1 MAQVLFKHGYRLQT
15 DGTENHLILWDLRPL
30 GLTGSKVEK
39 ICDAAHITLNKN
51 AVAGDSESTPHNTSS
66 SLPTN
71 VIASALVPGGV
82 RVGASALTSRS
93 MTEKDVEQ
101 VAEFL
106 HRVVQIS
113 LTTQKEAGSK
123 LLKDFTKT
131 FESGS
136 GEAPKLI
143 AELKRD
149 VMKFATSFPLP
160 GIPDTVSPPTFRRY
174 CDTAILPVLIETS
187 EQDRQA
193 RGC

>member
-1 MAQVLFKHGYRLQT
+1 
-15 DGTENHLILWDLRPL
+15 
-30 GLTGSKVEK
+30 
-39 ICDAAHITLNKN
+39 
-51 AVAGDSESTPHNTSS
+51 
-66 SLPTN
+66 
-71 VIASALVPGGV
+71 
-82 RVGASALTSRS
+82 

-113 LTTQKEAGSK
+113 LTTQKEAGTK
-123 LLKDFTKT
+123 LLKDFTKA

-143 AELKRD
+143 AELKKD

-160 GIPDTVSPPTFRRY
+160 GIPDTVGSPSFPPQQY
-174 CDTAILPVLIETS
+174 ADDTV
-187 EQDRQA
+187 QDRQA

>member
-1 MAQVLFKHGYRLQT
+1 
-15 DGTENHLILWDLRPL
+15 
-30 GLTGSKVEK
+30 
-39 ICDAAHITLNKN
+39 
-51 AVAGDSESTPHNTSS
+51 
-66 SLPTN
+66 
-71 VIASALVPGGV
+71 
-82 RVGASALTSRS
+82 

-113 LTTQKEAGSK
+113 LTTQKEAGTK
-123 LLKDFTKT
+123 LLKDFTKA

-143 AELKRD
+143 AELKKD

-160 GIPDTVSPPTFRRY
+160 GIPDTVSLLCLSESCLAWT
-174 CDTAILPVLIETS
+174 DVLV
-187 EQDRQA
+187 QDCQA

>member
-1 MAQVLFKHGYRLQT
+1 
-15 DGTENHLILWDLRPL
+15 
-30 GLTGSKVEK
+30 
-39 ICDAAHITLNKN
+39 
-51 AVAGDSESTPHNTSS
+51 
-66 SLPTN
+66 
-71 VIASALVPGGV
+71 
-82 RVGASALTSRS
+82 

-143 AELKRD
+143 AELKKD

-160 GIPDTVSPPTFRRY
+160 GIPDTVSQALY
-174 CDTAILPVLIETS
+174 DNDDTIRADFQTKIVRPEGVDL
-187 EQDRQA
+187 
-193 RGC
+193 

>member
-1 MAQVLFKHGYRLQT
+1 
-15 DGTENHLILWDLRPL
+15 
-30 GLTGSKVEK
+30 
-39 ICDAAHITLNKN
+39 
-51 AVAGDSESTPHNTSS
+51 
-66 SLPTN
+66 
-71 VIASALVPGGV
+71 
-82 RVGASALTSRS
+82 

-113 LTTQKEAGSK
+113 LTTQKEAGTK

-143 AELKRD
+143 AELKKD

-160 GIPDTVSPPTFRRY
+160 GIPDTVSYSSNSNLR
-174 CDTAILPVLIETS
+174 CDRVLINSPRSSGPRVLTFK
-187 EQDRQA
+187 RL
-193 RGC
+193 R

>member
-1 MAQVLFKHGYRLQT
+1 
-15 DGTENHLILWDLRPL
+15 
-30 GLTGSKVEK
+30 
-39 ICDAAHITLNKN
+39 
-51 AVAGDSESTPHNTSS
+51 
-66 SLPTN
+66 
-71 VIASALVPGGV
+71 
-82 RVGASALTSRS
+82 

-123 LLKDFTKT
+123 LLKDFTKA

-143 AELKRD
+143 AELKQD

-160 GIPDTVSPPTFRRY
+160 GVPDTVSRVLY
-174 CDTAILPVLIETS
+174 DTGVFALTVRS

-193 RGC
+193 RGRQPLSCL

>member
-1 MAQVLFKHGYRLQT
+1 
-15 DGTENHLILWDLRPL
+15 
-30 GLTGSKVEK
+30 
-39 ICDAAHITLNKN
+39 
-51 AVAGDSESTPHNTSS
+51 
-66 SLPTN
+66 
-71 VIASALVPGGV
+71 
-82 RVGASALTSRS
+82 

-113 LTTQKEAGSK
+113 LTTQKEAGTK

-143 AELKRD
+143 AELKKD

-160 GIPDTVSPPTFRRY
+160 GIPDTVSLFSVL
-174 CDTAILPVLIETS
+174 LPLPSPFSSSTHIKLSQTNTNIQSKIVRPEGVDL
-187 EQDRQA
+187 
-193 RGC
+193 

>member
-1 MAQVLFKHGYRLQT
+1 
-15 DGTENHLILWDLRPL
+15 
-30 GLTGSKVEK
+30 
-39 ICDAAHITLNKN
+39 
-51 AVAGDSESTPHNTSS
+51 
-66 SLPTN
+66 
-71 VIASALVPGGV
+71 
-82 RVGASALTSRS
+82 

-113 LTTQKEAGSK
+113 LTTQKEAGTK

-143 AELKRD
+143 AELKKD

-160 GIPDTVSPPTFRRY
+160 GIPDTVSSCSLRWEIELMSRPRSSGPRVLTFKR
-174 CDTAILPVLIETS
+174 CEKILATAGIAGT
-187 EQDRQA
+187 
-193 RGC
+193 G

>member
-1 MAQVLFKHGYRLQT
+1 
-15 DGTENHLILWDLRPL
+15 
-30 GLTGSKVEK
+30 
-39 ICDAAHITLNKN
+39 
-51 AVAGDSESTPHNTSS
+51 
-66 SLPTN
+66 
-71 VIASALVPGGV
+71 
-82 RVGASALTSRS
+82 

-113 LTTQKEAGSK
+113 LTTQKEAGTK

-143 AELKRD
+143 AELKKD

-160 GIPDTVSPPTFRRY
+160 GIPDTVSFFSPIHQFGYWINTNK
-174 CDTAILPVLIETS
+174 
-187 EQDRQA
+187 
-193 RGC
+193 

>member
-1 MAQVLFKHGYRLQT
+1 
-15 DGTENHLILWDLRPL
+15 
-30 GLTGSKVEK
+30 
-39 ICDAAHITLNKN
+39 
-51 AVAGDSESTPHNTSS
+51 
-66 SLPTN
+66 
-71 VIASALVPGGV
+71 
-82 RVGASALTSRS
+82 

-113 LTTQKEAGSK
+113 LTTQKEAGTK
-123 LLKDFTKT
+123 LLKDFTKA

-143 AELKRD
+143 AELKKD

-160 GIPDTVSPPTFRRY
+160 GIPDTVCLPSFSGAEQQDAD
-174 CDTAILPVLIETS
+174 DTV
-187 EQDRQA
+187 QDRQA

>member
-1 MAQVLFKHGYRLQT
+1 
-15 DGTENHLILWDLRPL
+15 
-30 GLTGSKVEK
+30 
-39 ICDAAHITLNKN
+39 
-51 AVAGDSESTPHNTSS
+51 
-66 SLPTN
+66 
-71 VIASALVPGGV
+71 
-82 RVGASALTSRS
+82 

-113 LTTQKEAGSK
+113 LTTQKEAGTK

-143 AELKRD
+143 AELKKD

-160 GIPDTVSPPTFRRY
+160 GIPDTVSSPPLLVKFRVN
-174 CDTAILPVLIETS
+174 TN
-187 EQDRQA
+187 EQSKIVRPEGVDL
-193 RGC
+193 

>member
-1 MAQVLFKHGYRLQT
+1 
-15 DGTENHLILWDLRPL
+15 
-30 GLTGSKVEK
+30 
-39 ICDAAHITLNKN
+39 
-51 AVAGDSESTPHNTSS
+51 
-66 SLPTN
+66 
-71 VIASALVPGGV
+71 
-82 RVGASALTSRS
+82 

-113 LTTQKEAGSK
+113 LTTQKEAGTK

-143 AELKRD
+143 AELKKD

-160 GIPDTVSPPTFRRY
+160 GIPDTVSPSHSPIWRCDRILINSPRSSGPRVLTFKRI
-174 CDTAILPVLIETS
+174 C
-187 EQDRQA
+187 
-193 RGC
+193 

>member
-1 MAQVLFKHGYRLQT
+1 
-15 DGTENHLILWDLRPL
+15 
-30 GLTGSKVEK
+30 
-39 ICDAAHITLNKN
+39 
-51 AVAGDSESTPHNTSS
+51 
-66 SLPTN
+66 
-71 VIASALVPGGV
+71 
-82 RVGASALTSRS
+82 

-113 LTTQKEAGSK
+113 LTTQKEAGTK

-143 AELKRD
+143 AELKKD

-160 GIPDTVSPPTFRRY
+160 GIPDTVCPSSTLGWNSTDKQSKIVRPEGV
-174 CDTAILPVLIETS
+174 DL
-187 EQDRQA
+187 
-193 RGC
+193 

>member
-1 MAQVLFKHGYRLQT
+1 
-15 DGTENHLILWDLRPL
+15 
-30 GLTGSKVEK
+30 
-39 ICDAAHITLNKN
+39 LNKN
-51 AVAGDSESTPHNTSS
+51 AVAGDSESLSFLTILLLIT
-66 SLPTN
+66 
-71 VIASALVPGGV
+71 ASALVPGGV
-82 RVGASALTSRS
+82 RVGTSALTSRS

-113 LTTQKEAGSK
+113 LTTQKEAGTK

-143 AELKRD
+143 AELKKD

-160 GIPDTVSPPTFRRY
+160 GIPDTVGHPDLQQGRLLMR
-174 CDTAILPVLIETS
+174 IV
-187 EQDRQA
+187 QDCQA